1 MLPIDFR
8 AVFYASW
15 LNNFD
20 RSPEFSG
27 KDRLVVSFSAFG
39 LYSERRASFKGVNVV
54 LKVKANG
61 LIASLQEIKADGFTG
76 VTDFDGITDQQH
88 PLQYSFAFKN
98 GEITYAGKRIPSP
111 LEFADWMRK
120 RMKLKHLESTLRIVS
135 TRTKNEDSLRELV
148 EFIAR
153 FGLVRWEDLETA
165 MQMEIATIIEYVS
178 PYSGTL
184 IQRTH
189 SEFDLSYGENYRGL
203 DLAKIEKVFIG
214 RQQMWEKLAPKISLN
229 TIPIIRLEEAANIS
243 ASALPHLNK
252 WASGKFKL
260 SEIAGGCG
268 EDPLQ
273 LAQAYLKWSGA
284 NWIHLRNIGNE
295 PSDQLISVPVIDHR
309 PIILSVD
316 DSKIVQVSIRKAVGD
331 LYNVQF
337 ASNAMDALNALNNMP
352 VTLLLLDVTM
362 PDIDGLELCRTIR
375 NIGKFKNLPIVMV
388 TAKDGLMDKM
398 RGQFAGSTHYLN
410 KPVDREKLLPVL
422 EKYVVKAAIN

>member
-1 MLPIDFR
+1 
-8 AVFYASW
+8 
-15 LNNFD
+15 
-20 RSPEFSG
+20 
-27 KDRLVVSFSAFG
+27 
-39 LYSERRASFKGVNVV
+39 VV
-54 LKVKANG
+54 LQVEKNG
-61 LIASLQEIKADGFTG
+61 LIASLQQIRADGFTG
-76 VTDFDGITDQQH
+76 ITDFDGTTDRQQ
-88 PLQYSFAFKN
+88 PLQYSFAFRS
-98 GEITYAGKRIPSP
+98 GEITYAGTRIPSP
-111 LEFADWMRK
+111 LEFADWMQK
-120 RMKLKHLESTLRIVS
+120 RMKLKHLESTLKIVS

-153 FGLVRWEDLETA
+153 FGLVRWEDLEAA

-184 IQRTH
+184 VERTH
-189 SEFDLSYGENYRGL
+189 SEFDLSYGENYHGL
-203 DLAKIEKVFIG
+203 DLAKIEEIFIG
-214 RQQMWEKLAPKISLN
+214 RQKMWKQLAPQISLN
-229 TIPIIRLEEAANIS
+229 TIPIIRFEEAANI
-243 ASALPHLNK
+243 AAPVLPHLNK

-273 LAQAYLKWSGA
+273 LAQAYLQWSQS
-284 NWIHLRNIGNE
+284 NWIYLRNSSE
-295 PSDQLISVPVIDHR
+295 DASDLLASTTAIDNR

-337 ASNAMDALNALNNMP
+337 ASNAMDALNALSTMP
-352 VTLLLLDVTM
+352 VKLLLLDVTM

-388 TAKDGLMDKM
+388 TAKDGLLDKM
-398 RGQFAGSTHYLN
+398 KGQFAGSTHYLN

-422 EKYVVKAAIN
+422 EKYIVKAAVR

>member
-1 MLPIDFR
+1 
-8 AVFYASW
+8 
-15 LNNFD
+15 
-20 RSPEFSG
+20 
-27 KDRLVVSFSAFG
+27 
-39 LYSERRASFKGVNVV
+39 VV
-54 LKVKANG
+54 LQVQENG
-61 LIASLQEIKADGFTG
+61 LIASLQQIKADGFTG
-76 VTDFDGITDQQH
+76 ITDFDGITDRQQ
-88 PLQYSFAFKN
+88 PLQYSFAFKG
-98 GEITYAGKRIPSP
+98 GEITYAGTRIPSP

-120 RMKLKHLESTLRIVS
+120 RMKLKHLESTLKIVS

-153 FGLVRWEDLETA
+153 FGLVRWEDLEAA
-165 MQMEIATIIEYVS
+165 MRMEIATIIECVS

-184 IQRTH
+184 VQRTH
-189 SEFDLSYGENYRGL
+189 SEFDLSYGENHRGL
-203 DLAKIEKVFIG
+203 DLAKIEEVFIG
-214 RQQMWEKLAPKISLN
+214 RQQMWKKLAPQISLN

-243 ASALPHLNK
+243 ATVLPHLNK

-273 LAQAYLKWSGA
+273 LAQAYIKWSQA
-284 NWIHLRNIGNE
+284 KWIHLRNSNNDV
-295 PSDQLISVPVIDHR
+295 SDQLISSSLDDR

-331 LYNVQF
+331 LYNVHF
-337 ASNAMDALNALNNMP
+337 ACNAMDALNVLNNLP
-352 VTLLLLDVTM
+352 VALLLLDVTM

-388 TAKDGLMDKM
+388 TAKDGLIDKM

-422 EKYVVKAAIN
+422 EKYIVKAVAH

>member
-1 MLPIDFR
+1 M
-8 AVFYASW
+8 
-15 LNNFD
+15 
-20 RSPEFSG
+20 
-27 KDRLVVSFSAFG
+27 
-39 LYSERRASFKGVNVV
+39 V
-54 LKVKANG
+54 LKVQANG
-61 LIASLQEIKADGFTG
+61 LIASLQQIKADGFTG
-76 VTDFDGITDQQH
+76 ITDFDGITDRQQ
-88 PLQYSFAFKN
+88 PLQYSFAFKG
-98 GEITYAGKRIPSP
+98 GEITYAGTRIPSP
-111 LEFADWMRK
+111 LEFADWMQK
-120 RMKLKHLESTLRIVS
+120 RMKLKHLESTLKIVS
-135 TRTKNEDSLRELV
+135 TRIKNEDSLRELV
-148 EFIAR
+148 DFIAR
-153 FGLVRWEDLETA
+153 FGLVRWEDLEAA

-184 IQRTH
+184 VQRTH
-189 SEFDLSYGENYRGL
+189 SEFDLSYGEHHRGL
-203 DLAKIEKVFIG
+203 DLAKIEQVFIG
-214 RQQMWEKLAPKISLN
+214 RQQMWKKLAPKISLN

-243 ASALPHLNK
+243 TTILPHLNK

-273 LAQAYLKWSGA
+273 LAQAYLKWSQN
-284 NWIHLRNIGNE
+284 NWIHLRNNNE
-295 PSDQLISVPVIDHR
+295 VNDRLNNSSNSSPPTITDTR

-337 ASNAMDALNALNNMP
+337 ASNAMDALHALNSMP

-388 TAKDGLMDKM
+388 TAKDGLLDKM
-398 RGQFAGSTHYLN
+398 KGQFAGSTHYLN

-422 EKYVVKAAIN
+422 EKYILKAVAH

>member
-1 MLPIDFR
+1 
-8 AVFYASW
+8 
-15 LNNFD
+15 
-20 RSPEFSG
+20 
-27 KDRLVVSFSAFG
+27 
-39 LYSERRASFKGVNVV
+39 VV
-54 LKVKANG
+54 LQVQANG
-61 LIASLQEIKADGFTG
+61 LIASLQQIKAEGFTG
-76 VTDFDGITDQQH
+76 ITDFDGITDRQY
-88 PLQYSFAFKN
+88 PLQYSFAFKE

-120 RMKLKHLESTLRIVS
+120 RMKLKHLESTLKIVS

-153 FGLVRWEDLETA
+153 FGLVRWEDLESA

-184 IQRTH
+184 VERTH
-189 SEFDLSYGENYRGL
+189 SEFDLSYGENHRGL
-203 DLAKIEKVFIG
+203 DLAKIEEIFIG
-214 RQQMWEKLAPKISLN
+214 RQQMWRKLAPQISLN

-243 ASALPHLNK
+243 ETVLPHLNK

-273 LAQAYLKWSGA
+273 LAQAYLNWSQQS
-284 NWIHLRNIGNE
+284 WIHLRNSNE
-295 PSDQLISVPVIDHR
+295 SSEIDSSNLSSTATDAR

-337 ASNAMDALNALNNMP
+337 ASNAMDALHILNSMP
-352 VTLLLLDVTM
+352 IVLLLLDVTM

-388 TAKDGLMDKM
+388 TAKDGLIDKM

-422 EKYVVKAAIN
+422 EKYIVKAVAH

>member
-1 MLPIDFR
+1 M
-8 AVFYASW
+8 
-15 LNNFD
+15 
-20 RSPEFSG
+20 
-27 KDRLVVSFSAFG
+27 
-39 LYSERRASFKGVNVV
+39 V
-54 LKVKANG
+54 LQVQENG
-61 LIASLQEIKADGFTG
+61 LIASLQKIKAAGFTG
-76 VTDFDGITDQQH
+76 ITDFDGTTDRQQ
-88 PLQYSFAFKN
+88 PLQYSFAFKQ

-120 RMKLKHLESTLRIVS
+120 RMKLKHLESTLKIVS

-153 FGLVRWEDLETA
+153 FGLVRWEDLESA
-165 MQMEIATIIEYVS
+165 MQMEIATIIECIS

-184 IQRTH
+184 VERAH
-189 SEFDLSYGENYRGL
+189 SEFDLSYGEDHRGL
-203 DLAKIEKVFIG
+203 DLAKIEEVFIG
-214 RQQMWEKLAPKISLN
+214 RQQMWRKLAPQISLD

-243 ASALPHLNK
+243 AGVLPHLNK

-273 LAQAYLKWSGA
+273 LAQAYLKWSQD
-284 NWIHLRNIGNE
+284 NWLHLRNANHQE
-295 PSDQLISVPVIDHR
+295 VIKQVSTPTALDNR

-337 ASNAMDALNALNNMP
+337 ASNAMDALHILNSMP
-352 VTLLLLDVTM
+352 IALLLLDVTM

-375 NIGKFKNLPIVMV
+375 NISKFKSLPIVMV
-388 TAKDGLMDKM
+388 TAKDGLIDKM

-422 EKYVVKAAIN
+422 EKYIVKAAAH

>member
-1 MLPIDFR
+1 
-8 AVFYASW
+8 
-15 LNNFD
+15 
-20 RSPEFSG
+20 
-27 KDRLVVSFSAFG
+27 
-39 LYSERRASFKGVNVV
+39 VV
-54 LKVKANG
+54 LQVKANG
-61 LIASLQEIKADGFTG
+61 LIGSLQQIQADGFTG
-76 VTDFDGITDQQH
+76 ITDFDGLTDRQQ
-88 PLQYSFAFKN
+88 PLQYSFAFKE

-120 RMKLKHLESTLRIVS
+120 RMNLKHLESTLKIVS

-153 FGLVRWEDLETA
+153 FGLVRWEDLEAA
-165 MQMEIATIIEYVS
+165 MQMEIATIIEYIS

-184 IQRTH
+184 VERTY
-189 SEFDLSYGENYRGL
+189 SEFDLSYGENYHGL
-203 DLAKIEKVFIG
+203 DLAKIEEVFIG
-214 RQQMWEKLAPKISLN
+214 RQQMWKKLAPRISLN

-243 ASALPHLNK
+243 VSVLPHLNK

-273 LAQAYLKWSGA
+273 LAQAYLQWSKD
-284 NWIHLRNIGNE
+284 NWIHLRNGND
-295 PSDQLISVPVIDHR
+295 STDRSISTPPVIDNR

-337 ASNAMDALNALNNMP
+337 ASNAMDALNTLNNMS
-352 VTLLLLDVTM
+352 VALLLLDVTM

-375 NIGKFKNLPIVMV
+375 NISKFKNLPIVMV

-422 EKYVVKAAIN
+422 EKYVAKAPAR

>member
-1 MLPIDFR
+1 
-8 AVFYASW
+8 
-15 LNNFD
+15 
-20 RSPEFSG
+20 
-27 KDRLVVSFSAFG
+27 
-39 LYSERRASFKGVNVV
+39 VV
-54 LKVKANG
+54 LQVKVNG
-61 LIASLQEIKADGFTG
+61 LIASLQQIKADGFTG
-76 VTDFDGITDQQH
+76 ITDFDGITDQQK
-88 PLQYSFAFKN
+88 PLQYSFAFKS

-120 RMKLKHLESTLRIVS
+120 RMKLKHLESTLKIVS

-148 EFIAR
+148 EFITR
-153 FGLVRWEDLETA
+153 FGLVRWEDLEAA

-184 IQRTH
+184 VQRTH
-189 SEFDLSYGENYRGL
+189 SGFDLSYGENHRGL
-203 DLAKIEKVFIG
+203 DLAKIEEVFIG
-214 RQQMWEKLAPKISLN
+214 RQQMWKKLSPQISLN

-243 ASALPHLNK
+243 VTVLPHLNK

-273 LAQAYLKWSGA
+273 LAQAYLKWSQA
-284 NWIHLRNIGNE
+284 KWIHLRNNSNDA
-295 PSDQLISVPVIDHR
+295 SDQLATNDSTDNR

-337 ASNAMDALNALNNMP
+337 ASNAMDALHILNSMP
-352 VTLLLLDVTM
+352 VVLLLLDVTM

-375 NIGKFKNLPIVMV
+375 NISKFRNLPIVMV
-388 TAKDGLMDKM
+388 TAKDGLIDKM
-398 RGQFAGSTHYLN
+398 RGQFAGSTHYLS
-410 KPVDREKLLPVL
+410 KPVDREKLLPVI
-422 EKYVVKAAIN
+422 EKYIVKAVAH

>member
-1 MLPIDFR
+1 M
-8 AVFYASW
+8 
-15 LNNFD
+15 
-20 RSPEFSG
+20 
-27 KDRLVVSFSAFG
+27 
-39 LYSERRASFKGVNVV
+39 V
-54 LKVKANG
+54 LQVKANG
-61 LIASLQEIKADGFTG
+61 LIASLKQIKAEGFTG
-76 VTDFDGITDQQH
+76 ITDFDGITDRQQ
-88 PLQYSFAFKN
+88 PLQYSFAFKQ
-98 GEITYAGKRIPSP
+98 GEVTYAGKRIPSP

-120 RMKLKHLESTLRIVS
+120 RMKLKHLESTLKIVS

-153 FGLVRWEDLETA
+153 FGLVRWEDLEAA
-165 MQMEIATIIEYVS
+165 MQMEIATIIECVS

-184 IQRTH
+184 VERTH
-189 SEFDLSYGENYRGL
+189 SEFDLSYGENHRGL
-203 DLAKIEKVFIG
+203 DLAKIEEVFIG
-214 RQQMWEKLAPKISLN
+214 RQQMWRKLAPQISLN

-243 ASALPHLNK
+243 ENILPHLNK

-273 LAQAYLKWSGA
+273 LAQAYLRWSQDK
-284 NWIHLRNIGNE
+284 WIHLRNSNE
-295 PSDQLISVPVIDHR
+295 TGEINSSKATATDTR

-337 ASNAMDALNALNNMP
+337 ASNAMDALHILNAMP
-352 VTLLLLDVTM
+352 IALLLLDVTM

-375 NIGKFKNLPIVMV
+375 NIGKFKTLPIVMV
-388 TAKDGLMDKM
+388 TAKDGLIDKM

-422 EKYVVKAAIN
+422 EKYIVKAVAH

>member
-1 MLPIDFR
+1 M
-8 AVFYASW
+8 
-15 LNNFD
+15 
-20 RSPEFSG
+20 
-27 KDRLVVSFSAFG
+27 
-39 LYSERRASFKGVNVV
+39 V
-54 LKVKANG
+54 LQVQANG
-61 LIASLQEIKADGFTG
+61 LIASLQQIKADGFTG
-76 VTDFDGITDQQH
+76 ITDFDGLTDRQQ
-88 PLQYSFAFKN
+88 PLQYSFAFKR

-111 LEFADWMRK
+111 LEFADWMQK
-120 RMKLKHLESTLRIVS
+120 RMKLKHLESTLKIVS

-153 FGLVRWEDLETA
+153 FGLVRWEDLEAA
-165 MQMEIATIIEYVS
+165 MQMEIATIIEYIS

-184 IQRTH
+184 IERTH

-203 DLAKIEKVFIG
+203 DLAKIEEVFIG
-214 RQQMWEKLAPKISLN
+214 RQQMWKNLAPQISLN

-243 ASALPHLNK
+243 VSVLPHLNK

-273 LAQAYLKWSGA
+273 LAQAYLRWSRD
-284 NWIHLRNIGNE
+284 NWIHLRNVNE
-295 PSDQLISVPVIDHR
+295 ANEIDSSNLDAAVKDNR

-337 ASNAMDALNALNNMP
+337 ASNAMEALNALNSMP

-422 EKYVVKAAIN
+422 EKYVSKTVAH

>member
-1 MLPIDFR
+1 
-8 AVFYASW
+8 
-15 LNNFD
+15 
-20 RSPEFSG
+20 
-27 KDRLVVSFSAFG
+27 
-39 LYSERRASFKGVNVV
+39 VV
-54 LKVKANG
+54 LQVKVNG
-61 LIASLQEIKADGFTG
+61 LIASLQQIKADGFTG
-76 VTDFDGITDQQH
+76 ITDFDGITDQQK
-88 PLQYSFAFKN
+88 PLQYSFAFKS

-120 RMKLKHLESTLRIVS
+120 RMKLKHLESTLKIVS

-148 EFIAR
+148 EFITR
-153 FGLVRWEDLETA
+153 FGLVRWEDLEAA

-184 IQRTH
+184 VQRTH
-189 SEFDLSYGENYRGL
+189 SEFDLSYGENHRGL
-203 DLAKIEKVFIG
+203 DLAKIEEVFIG
-214 RQQMWEKLAPKISLN
+214 RQQMWKKLSPKISLN

-243 ASALPHLNK
+243 VTVLPHLNK

-273 LAQAYLKWSGA
+273 LAQAYLKWSQA
-284 NWIHLRNIGNE
+284 KWIHLRNNSNDA
-295 PSDQLISVPVIDHR
+295 SDQLATNDSTDNR

-316 DSKIVQVSIRKAVGD
+316 DSKIVQVSIRKAIGD

-337 ASNAMDALNALNNMP
+337 ASNAMDALHILNSMP
-352 VTLLLLDVTM
+352 VVLLLLDVTM

-375 NIGKFKNLPIVMV
+375 NISKFRNLPIVMV
-388 TAKDGLMDKM
+388 TAKDGLIDKM
-398 RGQFAGSTHYLN
+398 RGQFAGSTHYLS

-422 EKYVVKAAIN
+422 EKYIVKAVAH

>member
-1 MLPIDFR
+1 
-8 AVFYASW
+8 
-15 LNNFD
+15 
-20 RSPEFSG
+20 
-27 KDRLVVSFSAFG
+27 
-39 LYSERRASFKGVNVV
+39 VV
-54 LKVKANG
+54 LQVQTNG
-61 LIASLQEIKADGFTG
+61 LIASLQQIKAAGFTG
-76 VTDFDGITDQQH
+76 ITDFDGTTDRQQ
-88 PLQYSFAFKN
+88 PLQYSFAFKQ

-120 RMKLKHLESTLRIVS
+120 RMKLKHLESTLKIVS
-135 TRTKNEDSLRELV
+135 TRTRNEDSLRELV

-153 FGLVRWEDLETA
+153 FGLVRWEDLESA

-184 IQRTH
+184 VERTH
-189 SEFDLSYGENYRGL
+189 SEFDLSYGEDHRGL
-203 DLAKIEKVFIG
+203 DLAKIEEIFID
-214 RQQMWEKLAPKISLN
+214 RQQMWRKLAPRISLN

-243 ASALPHLNK
+243 ATVLPHLNK

-273 LAQAYLKWSGA
+273 LAQAYLRWSQD
-284 NWIHLRNIGNE
+284 NWIHLRNGSNDI
-295 PSDQLISVPVIDHR
+295 SDQLAPSDAIDNR

-337 ASNAMDALNALNNMP
+337 ASNAMDALNALNSMP
-352 VTLLLLDVTM
+352 VKLLLLDVTM

-388 TAKDGLMDKM
+388 TAKDGLLDKM
-398 RGQFAGSTHYLN
+398 KGQFAGSTHYLN

-422 EKYVVKAAIN
+422 EKYIVKAVAR

>member
-1 MLPIDFR
+1 
-8 AVFYASW
+8 
-15 LNNFD
+15 
-20 RSPEFSG
+20 
-27 KDRLVVSFSAFG
+27 
-39 LYSERRASFKGVNVV
+39 VV
-54 LKVKANG
+54 LQVEANG
-61 LIASLQEIKADGFTG
+61 LITSLQQIRANGFTG
-76 VTDFDGITDQQH
+76 ITDFDGITDRQQ
-88 PLQYSFAFKN
+88 PLQYSFAFKG
-98 GEITYAGKRIPSP
+98 GEITYAGTRIPSP

-120 RMKLKHLESTLRIVS
+120 RMKLKHLESTLKIVS

-153 FGLVRWEDLETA
+153 FGLVRWEDLEAA

-184 IQRTH
+184 VERTH

-203 DLAKIEKVFIG
+203 DLAKIEEVFIG
-214 RQQMWEKLAPKISLN
+214 RQQMWKQLGPQISLN
-229 TIPIIRLEEAANIS
+229 TIPIMRLEEAANIS
-243 ASALPHLNK
+243 AAVLPHLNK

-273 LAQAYLKWSGA
+273 LAQAYLRWSKD
-284 NWIHLRNIGNE
+284 NWIHLRNSNNDI
-295 PSDQLISVPVIDHR
+295 SDQLAPTNAIDHR

-337 ASNAMDALNALNNMP
+337 ASNAMDALNALNSMP
-352 VTLLLLDVTM
+352 VKLLLLDVTM

-388 TAKDGLMDKM
+388 TAKDGLLDKM
-398 RGQFAGSTHYLN
+398 KGQFAGSTHYLN

-422 EKYVVKAAIN
+422 EKYIVKAAVH